1 MDRVVERCSGLA
13 QVISRVFL
21 VMLVLMLSACSPK
34 LNTGGTAS
42 VLTPDFF
49 GVGEEL
55 ALQLAGSQRYKV
67 KGQRLILTT
76 VVDID
81 NLYVTS
87 RFGRTLTESL
97 ATSLFRHGFG
107 VVEIRKSSEIL
118 MKGNSGELIL
128 TRDAALL
135 ARQQEAGAILA
146 GTYSLTPGSVII
158 NLRMLDAASQQVL
171 SVAGLELQRSRTI
184 NHLLAAGGGGFGD
197 AVLSAYER

>member
-1 MDRVVERCSGLA
+1 M
-13 QVISRVFL
+13 VFILLLSLL
-21 VMLVLMLSACSPK
+21 VSACSTSI

-42 VLTPDFF
+42 VVTPDFF

-55 ALQLAGSQRYKV
+55 ALQLAGSQRYSQS
-67 KGQRLILTT
+67 GQRLILTT

-118 MKGNSGELIL
+118 MKSDSGELML

-135 ARQQEAGAILA
+135 ARQQEAGAILT
-146 GTYSLTPGSVII
+146 GTYSLTPNSVIV
-158 NLRMLDAASQQVL
+158 NLRLLEAGSQRVL

-184 NHLLAAGGGGFGD
+184 NHLLAAGGAGFGD